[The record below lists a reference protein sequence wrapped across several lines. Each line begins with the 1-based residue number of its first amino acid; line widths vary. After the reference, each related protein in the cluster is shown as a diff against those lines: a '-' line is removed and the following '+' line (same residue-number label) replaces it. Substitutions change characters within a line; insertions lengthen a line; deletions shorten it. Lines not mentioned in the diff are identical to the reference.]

1 MEHRNTCEDKY
12 PWIKVGDTIRLIH
25 MDGEPDMPEGL
36 TGRVEFFDSVQVHVR
51 WANGSSRALIP
62 EIDKYTVIKNS
73 ICINRFSNG
82 VQKDNAEKSKTPSLQ
97 IF

>member
-36 TGRVEFFDSVQVHVR
+36 TGRVEFFDSIQVHVR

-62 EIDKYTVIKNS
+62 EIDKYTVIK
-73 ICINRFSNG
+73 
-82 VQKDNAEKSKTPSLQ
+82 TPSA
-97 IF
+97 